1 MPSNLFTMKSTKIS
15 TGIIQMVVWNRQ
27 DNVLIFLPLSL
38 SFLPS
43 LPPFLPPFLPSLF
56 LFSFHLKRAIH
67 LNIK

>member
-1 MPSNLFTMKSTKIS
+1 MPSNIFTMKSIKNS
-15 TGIIQMVVWNRQ
+15 TGIIQMVVWSRQ
-27 DNVLIFLPLSL
+27 DNVLIFLPFYL

-43 LPPFLPPFLPSLF
+43 LPSFLPPFLPSLF